1 MLDDLMSHTD
11 ELLADILS
19 TILEQPVTPGQVLRR
34 ADVAKWDSL
43 KHLEI
48 VFAVE
53 AAFEVAFTA
62 EEIAQITGSEDLKA
76 KVSAS
81 HAP

>member
-1 MLDDLMSHTD
+1 MADQTDQTLAEILSMVLERPVGPGEALARTD
-11 ELLADILS
+11 E
-19 TILEQPVTPGQVLRR
+19 P
-34 ADVAKWDSL
+34 KWDSL

-53 AAFEVAFTA
+53 AAFGVSFSA
-62 EEIAQITGSEDLKA
+62 EEIADLKDVAALRA
-76 KVSAS
+76 KVA